1 MGIMV
6 LIMGDA
12 GFISSNVAGVEA
24 LTPGL
29 LEFRVSVFEAP
40 LKGRV
45 CTGFGFRIWGLG
57 V

>member
-12 GFISSNVAGVEA
+12 GFISSTVTGVEVS
-24 LTPGL
+24 TPGL
-29 LEFRVSVFEAP
+29 LEFGYQCSKAP

-45 CTGFGFRIWGLG
+45 CTGFG